1 MARLYDDHQ
10 GDEGSRTNKCIS
22 LLVIPDGVKEPDPTI
37 NRDVDEEINFTY
49 EKFQEM
55 FEADPKDL
63 YRRICQDIKAMLR
76 VDAELAMHTEEHNN
90 YQNEWNKGQEE
101 LVSMQHQLDTIC
113 TGDGSS
119 QNRAPLKAEHS
130 ERIPDP
136 SQFMGKEE
144 NDFEN

>member
-1 MARLYDDHQ
+1 MARPYDDHQ
-10 GDEGSRTNKCIS
+10 GGEGSRTNKRIS

-37 NRDVDEEINFTY
+37 NRGVDEEINFTY

-55 FEADPKDL
+55 FEADSKDL

-76 VDAELAMHTEEHNN
+76 VDAELAMRTEERDD

-101 LVSMQHQLDTIC
+101 LVSMQHQLDAIRA
-113 TGDGSS
+113 GDGSS
-119 QNRAPLKAEHS
+119 QNRAPPKAECS

-136 SQFMGKEE
+136 PQFAGKEGD
-144 NDFEN
+144 DFEN